1 MHAFGL
7 RYVRER
13 NDGLFRPVTY
23 LVFKLVDELAL
34 NWIVSLASCG
44 IIYGGCRLSGSFVY
58 FWLMLTS
65 TLSNGVGEYRNYV
78 SLRPSGAQFFQNPW
92 R

>member
-1 MHAFGL
+1 MPNPAHGR

-65 TLSNGVGEYRNYV
+65 TLSNGVGKY
-78 SLRPSGAQFFQNPW
+78 LRCFIIIINDTCRSSF
-92 R
+92 